1 MNPVTT
7 PAPAIDE
14 SRMHDM
20 AIKMVTELGAAAMGS
35 LVITGEKLGLYREL
49 ASGGPTDPAGLAART
64 GCHER
69 YVREWLSANAAS
81 GYVEFDEASGN
92 FSMNPEQQWIFSN
105 PQSPFLM
112 TGGFLSI
119 RSLYVDE
126 PRLTEAFRTGA
137 GVGWGEHDSCLFC
150 GVAKFFKPSYQT
162 HLVQDW
168 LPALDGIVEK
178 LEKGASVADV
188 GCGLGLSTMIMAEAF
203 PNSNFTGYDI
213 HEPSVEEARRL
224 AADRGLTNLSFEVA
238 KAKELPGSNW
248 DLVTMF
254 DCLHDMG
261 DPAGAAARVRETLAE
276 DGSLMVVEP
285 MAQDRLADNLNPVS
299 RVYYAF
305 STTVCTP
312 CSLSQEVGAALGAQA
327 GQSRLEDVIARQA
340 GFASVRRAT
349 ETPFNMVLEARN

>member
-1 MNPVTT
+1 MNPTSA

-14 SRMHDM
+14 AKMHDM

-49 ASGGPTDPAGLAART
+49 AKAATDSAGLAERA
-64 GCHER
+64 GCDER

-81 GYVEFDEASGN
+81 GYVEYDDATGL
-92 FSMNPEQQWIFSN
+92 FSMTPEQQWIFAN
-105 PQSPFLM
+105 PDSPFLM
-112 TGGFLSI
+112 TGGYLSI

-126 PRLTEAFRTGA
+126 PRLTKAFRTGS
-137 GVGWGEHDSCLFC
+137 GVSWGDHDSCLFC
-150 GVAKFFKPSYQT
+150 GVAKFFKPSYQN

-168 LPALDGIVEK
+168 LPSLEGATEK
-178 LEKGASVADV
+178 LEQGARVADV
-188 GCGLGLSTMIMAEAF
+188 GCGHGLSTLIMAEAYPDSSF
-203 PNSNFTGYDI
+203 VGYDI
-213 HEPSVEEARRL
+213 HEPSIMEARQL
-224 AADRGLTNLSFEVA
+224 ARERGISNVQFEVA
-238 KAKELPGSNW
+238 AAKEIPGRDW

-261 DPAGAAARVRETLAE
+261 DPAGAAAHVRTTLA
-276 DGSLMVVEP
+276 DGGSLMVVEP
-285 MAQDRLADNLNPVS
+285 MAQDELAQNMNPVG

-305 STTVCTP
+305 STTICTP

-327 GQSRLEDVIARQA
+327 GQARLEDVIVRQG
-340 GFASVRRAT
+340 GFARLQRTT